1 MDAIPRFAAPIGR
14 DGFDPD
20 AFDGLAALE
29 AGSFWFRARNR
40 LIVWAVEHYFPT
52 AHSLFEVGCGTGFVL
67 EGLRR
72 AFPQLWLVG
81 GDLHLEGL
89 EHASKRLPGLD
100 LLQLDARHIP
110 YEREFD
116 VIGAFDVLEHIVED
130 REVLEEMRVALK
142 PGGGILV
149 TVPQHPWLWSA
160 ADDYGEHQRRYRRA
174 ELVSK
179 VSAAGFAIR
188 RVASFTSLL
197 LPVMAAV
204 RLRGRFSRHPPDP
217 TRELAT
223 PRHID
228 TVLERAMDLERSL
241 VVRGVDFPAGGSLLL
256 VANRI

>member
-1 MDAIPRFAAPIGR
+1 
-14 DGFDPD
+14 
-20 AFDGLAALE
+20 
-29 AGSFWFRARNR
+29 
-40 LIVWAVEHYFPT
+40 
-52 AHSLFEVGCGTGFVL
+52 
-67 EGLRR
+67 
-72 AFPQLWLVG
+72 LVG
-81 GDLHLEGL
+81 GDLHPEGL
-89 EHASKRLPGLD
+89 AHASKRLPGLD

-130 REVLEEMRVALK
+130 REVLEEMRVALN

-160 ADDYGEHQRRYRRA
+160 ADDYGEHKRRYRHL

-204 RLRGRFSRHPPDP
+204 RLRGRYSRRPLDP

-223 PRHID
+223 PRYLD
-228 TVLERAMDLERSL
+228 TALELAMDLERTL
-241 VVRGVDFPAGGSLLL
+241 VVRGVNFPAGGSLLL